1 MGRTLTKHQTPS
13 IELRLVSIV
22 GLVVNT
28 LIQHRYSVAEL
39 EIVVE
44 LGNLVLRKN
53 LVLQKV
59 FIGFEIFTK
68 LNS

>member
-13 IELRLVSIV
+13 IELRLVSII

-28 LIQHRYSVAEL
+28 LIQHRYSAAEL